1 VLLSLDDVLVR
12 GEPIT
17 PAKAVAQHNRRLLL
31 APSFIIVI
39 FSLSLCSLCCPVLS
53 LVMYVFIRPILL
65 SVRVCVNEYDSIV

>member
-1 VLLSLDDVLVR
+1 MLLSLDDVLVR

-39 FSLSLCSLCCPVLS
+39 FSLSLCSLLS
-53 LVMYVFIRPILL
+53 CVEPCDVCIYPSYII
-65 SVRVCVNEYDSIV
+65 VRSCVCVNEYDSIV

>member
-1 VLLSLDDVLVR
+1 MLLSLGDVLVR

-17 PAKAVAQHNRRLLL
+17 LAKAVAQHNRRLL

-39 FSLSLCSLCCPVLS
+39 FSLCPVLS

-65 SVRVCVNEYDSIV
+65 SVRVCVNEYDSIVV